1 MFPLRD
7 TIPSRCA
14 PIATWTI
21 IGLNVVV
28 HFFASSL
35 PHDSHELIIRVFGL
49 VPARILDPAWHE
61 RVGWFGA
68 ALPLLTH
75 MFLHGNWAHLI
86 GNMWTMWIFADNVE
100 DRMGPLRFLLFYLLS
115 GFAAAFAQVYMFA
128 DSTVPMVGASGA
140 VAGVLGAYLVMF
152 PRAEVITFVPILFY
166 PLFFSLPAVTYL
178 FVWFF
183 TQMWSA
189 AIEGLLPRT
198 HGGGIAWWAHIGG
211 FIFGLI
217 AHPFFRANR
226 RCRFRRFE
234 QDEYGIE
241 GAWRPWR

>member
-14 PIATWTI
+14 PVATWLI
-21 IGLNVVV
+21 IIANAVV
-28 HFFASSL
+28 HLLVSGL
-35 PHDSHELIIRVFGL
+35 DRETHEALIRVFGL
-49 VPARILDPAWHE
+49 VPARVLDPYWVD

-68 ALPLLTH
+68 GLPLLTH

-100 DRMGPLRFLLFYLLS
+100 DRMGPGRFLLFYLLS
-115 GFAAAFAQVYMFA
+115 GLAAAFAQVYMFA
-128 DSTVPMVGASGA
+128 DSSTPMVGASGA
-140 VAGVLGAYLVMF
+140 VAGVLGAYLVMY
-152 PRAEVITFVPILFY
+152 PRAQVITLVPIFFY
-166 PLFFSLPAVTYL
+166 PLFLSLPAVTYL

-211 FIFGLI
+211 FVFGLLM
-217 AHPFFRANR
+217 HPMFRAQR
-226 RCRFRRFE
+226 HCRSRRFVE
-234 QDEYGIE
+234 DEMGIE